1 MLRPGNAGCNTASD
15 HIESTKLDMAQLPRR
30 LRHGRQTGI
39 LTNSYGGTYEFVAWL
54 AKHGQWLSYSVG
66 VTMTDAIHHA
76 VLKVPDP
83 AWTPAVE
90 LDGEIRDGAGPP
102 NSRATAEPL
111 TLTVQAQSR

>member
-1 MLRPGNAGCNTASD
+1 M
-15 HIESTKLDMAQLPRR
+15 
-30 LRHGRQTGI
+30 
-39 LTNSYGGTYEFVAWL
+39 
-54 AKHGQWLSYSVG
+54 
-66 VTMTDAIHHA
+66 TMTDAIHHA